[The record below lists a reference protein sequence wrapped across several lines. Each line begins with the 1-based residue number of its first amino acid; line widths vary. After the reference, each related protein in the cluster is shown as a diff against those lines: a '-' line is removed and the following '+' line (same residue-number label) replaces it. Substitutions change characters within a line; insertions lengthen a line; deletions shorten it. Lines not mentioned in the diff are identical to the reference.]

1 MGYTKDQLLARL
13 KELQIDFVCYD
24 HPAVLTVEAQ
34 AKYVGHLGGALSKN
48 LLLKDKKHRY
58 YVVSAL
64 ANTNIDLKVLSQR
77 LGLGKGGL
85 RMAAEEA
92 LQEILQVPLGCVTPL
107 ALINDSARDVS
118 LLLDQGFK
126 SQQSCYFHPLTNEV
140 TLSISASSLD
150 KFLISIGRQPSYVD
164 LEANP
169 AVGKDNPPDL
179 ASLAPSGVPTLPD
192 KVENAV
198 TCIPTG
204 NDGLTVKK
212 PTKLAAISASSL
224 DKFLISIGRQPS
236 YVDLEANPAVGK
248 DNPPDLASLAPSGV
262 PTLPDKVENA
272 VTCIPTGNDGLTV
285 KKPTKLAGEA
295 KSPAALQKEK
305 LQKVQSSID
314 PLAEATNI
322 EKLVKEIM
330 DKTST
335 AFLNEVAEIT
345 KNLNDPQ
352 IVPSVSDVVKRRV
365 SSDLEHMMMSLKNA
379 AYTQGFQAGFQATL
393 RSSLQ
398 SLSMQK

>member
-13 KELQIDFVCYD
+13 KELQIDFFCYD

-140 TLSISASSLD
+140 TLLDDHHSLDILILVSSNLWSIVFFISKDHAFTPLFFLKVQELILTISRINKTLSASSLD

-198 TCIPTG
+198 T
-204 NDGLTVKK
+204 
-212 PTKLAAISASSL
+212 S
-224 DKFLISIGRQPS
+224 
-236 YVDLEANPAVGK
+236 
-248 DNPPDLASLAPSGV
+248 
-262 PTLPDKVENA
+262 
-272 VTCIPTGNDGLTV
+272 IPTGNDGLTV

-335 AFLNEVAEIT
+335 AFLNEFAEIT
-345 KNLNDPQ
+345 KDLNDPQ
-352 IVPSVSDVVKRRV
+352 IAPSVSDVVKRRV

>member
-1 MGYTKDQLLARL
+1 MSSLIQ
-13 KELQIDFVCYD
+13 ELQIDFVCYD

-92 LQEILQVPLGCVTPL
+92 LQKILQVPLGCVTPL

-150 KFLISIGRQPSYVD
+150 RFLISIGRQPSYVD

-179 ASLAPSGVPTLPD
+179 ASLVPSGLPTLPD

-198 TCIPTG
+198 VTSIPTG
-204 NDGLTVKK
+204 NDGLTVEK
-212 PTKLAAISASSL
+212 PTKLA
-224 DKFLISIGRQPS
+224 
-236 YVDLEANPAVGK
+236 V
-248 DNPPDLASLAPSGV
+248 
-262 PTLPDKVENA
+262 
-272 VTCIPTGNDGLTV
+272 
-285 KKPTKLAGEA
+285 EA
-295 KSPAALQKEK
+295 KRSAASQKEK
-305 LQKVQSSID
+305 LQKVQSSTD

-322 EKLVKEIM
+322 EKVVKEIL

-335 AFLNEVAEIT
+335 AFLNELT
-345 KNLNDPQ
+345 KGLNDPQ
-352 IVPSVSDVVKRRV
+352 IAPSVSDVVKRRV

-398 SLSMQK
+398 NLSMPR